1 MMKMMTMKNNVLE
14 NHPSYRYAKQ
24 IVDGT
29 IKPPPLYF
37 ELNGEKNFISPKYV
51 KKQCKIF
58 LDIADDKSS
67 KYVINVSRIKKIDK
81 ILKIL
86 VMAKGIKVGKKIYD
100 ALAGYQ
106 WLIIVASLCTVYR
119 DDKNKRRY
127 ETVILEICRK
137 NGKTFIVALMVLLLF
152 YLEPRYSQFYSVA
165 PDGALAKEIKKALDP
180 LIKANTE
187 IFEDGEFKILRDCIR
202 HTLTESVYTPLNYS
216 KDRMDGKEP
225 NVFVADEVGALP
237 SDYPIEA
244 MRSGQL
250 LVINKLGF
258 IISTKYPTVDNP
270 METEVSYAKKV
281 LDNTLPVP
289 DETVFALLYEPDE
302 TKNWTTDDNIILQSN
317 PLAIEVEKIYKD
329 LISKR
334 NKAIEMESKR
344 ENFLTKHCNI
354 IYQGAGTESFIDV
367 TEVQK
372 CKVDKIDWAGKEV
385 YIGVD
390 LSMTNDNCSVA
401 MTSNDNDTILAEAIS
416 FIPEGRI
423 EEKNQ
428 FEKINYNEFI
438 NAMKCIACGDR
449 TVDYKVIEDFVFEI
463 ENKYD
468 VTVMAIGYD
477 RYNALS
483 SAQKWD
489 EKYNTVQIRQHS
501 DTLHPPTK
509 LLYEKIMDGK
519 FQYEENKLLEIN
531 FQNARCVYD
540 TNMNRY
546 VNKKKSNGK
555 IDMVVALINSI
566 YLLQQEVFLENGNFF
581 VQVA

>member
-1 MMKMMTMKNNVLE
+1 MKMMTMKNNNIEL
-14 NHPSYRYAKQ
+14 HPSYIYAKK

-29 IKPPPLYF
+29 LQPPPLYY
-37 ELNGEKNFISPKYV
+37 ELNGEKQFISPKYV

-58 LDIADDKSS
+58 LDIADNKSS
-67 KYVINVSRIKKIDK
+67 KYIIDISRLKKIDK

-86 VMAKGIKVGKKIYD
+86 VMAKGIKRGRKIYE

-119 DDKNKRRY
+119 DNKNKRRY
-127 ETVILEICRK
+127 ETIILEICRK
-137 NGKTFIVALMVLLLF
+137 NGKTFIVALVILLLF
-152 YLEPRYSQFYSVA
+152 YLEPKYSQFYSVA
-165 PDGALAKEIKKALDP
+165 PDGALAKEIKKALEP
-180 LIKANTE
+180 LIKANTSVYE
-187 IFEDGEFKILRDCIR
+187 EGEFKILRDCIR
-202 HTLTESVYTPLNYS
+202 HSLTETIYTPLNYS

-237 SDYPIEA
+237 TDYAIEA

-250 LVINKLGF
+250 LVFNKLGF

-270 METEVSYAKKV
+270 METETTYAKKV
-281 LDNTLPVP
+281 LDDIID
-289 DETVFALLYEPDE
+289 DEKVFALLFEPNE
-302 TKNWTTDDNIILQSN
+302 TKNWTNDDNIILQSN
-317 PLAIEVEKIYKD
+317 PLAIEVEAVFRD
-329 LISKR
+329 LLDKR
-334 NKAIEMESKR
+334 TKAIEMESKR

-354 IYQGAGTESFIDV
+354 IYQGAGTESFVDV

-372 CKVDKIDWAGKEV
+372 CKVDKIDWSGKEV

-390 LSMTNDNCSVA
+390 LAMTNDNCAVA
-401 MTSNDNDTILAEAIS
+401 MTSNDDDVILAEAIS

-428 FEKINYNEFI
+428 FEKVNYYDFI
-438 NAMKCIACGDR
+438 NAMKCIACGDK
-449 TVDYKVIEDFVFEI
+449 TVDYKVIEDFVFAI
-463 ENKYD
+463 EEKYD
-468 VTVMAIGYD
+468 VVVMAIGYD

-489 EKYNTVQIRQHS
+489 EKYQTVQIRQHS

-519 FQYEENKLLEIN
+519 FRYEDNKLLEIN
-531 FQNARCVYD
+531 FQNARCVFD

>member
-1 MMKMMTMKNNVLE
+1 MKMMTMKNNNIEL
-14 NHPSYRYAKQ
+14 HPSYIYAKK

-29 IKPPPLYF
+29 LQPPPLYY
-37 ELNGEKNFISPKYV
+37 ELNGEKQFISPKYV

-58 LDIADDKSS
+58 LDIADNKSS
-67 KYVINVSRIKKIDK
+67 KYIIDISRLKKIDK

-86 VMAKGIKVGKKIYD
+86 VMAKGIKRGRKIYE

-119 DDKNKRRY
+119 DNKNKRRY
-127 ETVILEICRK
+127 ETIILEICRK
-137 NGKTFIVALMVLLLF
+137 NGKTFIVALVILLLF
-152 YLEPRYSQFYSVA
+152 YLEPKYSQFYSVA
-165 PDGALAKEIKKALDP
+165 PDGALAKEIKKALEP
-180 LIKANTE
+180 LIKANTSV
-187 IFEDGEFKILRDCIR
+187 FEEGEFKILRDCIR
-202 HTLTESVYTPLNYS
+202 HSLTETIYTPLNYS

-237 SDYPIEA
+237 TDYAIEA

-250 LVINKLGF
+250 LVFNKLGF

-270 METEVSYAKKV
+270 METETTYAKKV
-281 LDNTLPVP
+281 LDDIID
-289 DETVFALLYEPDE
+289 DEKVFALLFEPNE
-302 TKNWTTDDNIILQSN
+302 TKNWTNDDNIILQSN
-317 PLAIEVEKIYKD
+317 PLAIEVEAVFRD
-329 LISKR
+329 LLDKR
-334 NKAIEMESKR
+334 TKAIEMESKR

-354 IYQGAGTESFIDV
+354 IYQGAGTESFVDV

-372 CKVDKIDWAGKEV
+372 CKVDKIDWSGKEV

-390 LSMTNDNCSVA
+390 LAMTNDNCAVA
-401 MTSNDNDTILAEAIS
+401 MTSNDDDVILAEAIS

-428 FEKINYNEFI
+428 FEKVNYYDFI
-438 NAMKCIACGDR
+438 NAMKCIACGDK
-449 TVDYKVIEDFVFEI
+449 TVDYKVIEDFVFAI
-463 ENKYD
+463 EEKYD
-468 VTVMAIGYD
+468 VVVMAIGYD

-489 EKYNTVQIRQHS
+489 EKYQTVQIRQHS

-519 FQYEENKLLEIN
+519 FRYEDNKLLEIN
-531 FQNARCVYD
+531 FQNARCVFD